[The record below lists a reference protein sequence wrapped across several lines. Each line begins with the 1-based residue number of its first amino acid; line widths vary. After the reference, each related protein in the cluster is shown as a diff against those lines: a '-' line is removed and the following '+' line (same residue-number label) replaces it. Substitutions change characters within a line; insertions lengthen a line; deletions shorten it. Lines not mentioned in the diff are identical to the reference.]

1 MSRRLQFI
9 YWGSAALTAA
19 CLLALS
25 QNQAAALVI
34 HFLTGKFLY
43 STSNGAALF
52 FLSLFMLSAVVAACV
67 NIRQVTPK
75 SPVLSWTLVC
85 SLLTGTVVN
94 LISFYLYKN
103 NVGLHSTSRFYH
115 WLDGQNSFSFLLH
128 NHTGKTA
135 LAFLANL
142 FSLDENLHRF
152 DMGQVFLLHVPT
164 PVTVTVVVFLVLSLL
179 LFLLCLPNLLAR
191 YNYHYGVFLLIF
203 LSFSSCLKSMV
214 DGGFL
219 TYRFLPS
226 LLVLI
231 SLVMAKDCRSLLKL
245 WRGFWGLVFIVAT
258 VPLIILWQSLAP
270 EQGSSAFAPF
280 LFLLTTY
287 VTLFLLLLS
296 ASWKKNLAIATL
308 SLYLFCSSGFEYV
321 LFDGMLFNK
330 ITAGQQIIKVDYNQF
345 SVENITSRYQDTPL
359 YKVYLGE
366 ANDPLK
372 PKNIFI
378 WNPDEPGLNSMSFIS
393 KGLQYAGQSG
403 ALPEQKLLTFSSTRQ
418 LPSDPQALQTTMT
431 TAAGMPPIFSSQY
444 ATLLSRNNH
453 YCYLHLLGNLWT
465 ASGIREFILIPLEG
479 SDAQ

>member
-1 MSRRLQFI
+1 MSTQRQLV
-9 YWGSAALTAA
+9 YWGSAALTAT
-19 CLLALS
+19 CLLTLS

-52 FLSLFMLSAVVAACV
+52 FLSLFMLSAGVIACA
-67 NIRQVTPK
+67 NKRQITSK
-75 SPVLSWTLVC
+75 SPILSWILVC
-85 SLLTGTVVN
+85 SLLAGTTIN
-94 LISFYLYKN
+94 LISFYLYKS

-164 PVTVTVVVFLVLSLL
+164 PVTVIVVVFLVLSLL
-179 LFLLCLPNLLAR
+179 LFLLCLPNLLSR

-231 SLVMAKDCRSLLKL
+231 SLVMAKDCHSLLKL
-245 WRGFWGLVFIVAT
+245 WRGFWGLVFFLAT

-270 EQGSSAFAPF
+270 EQGSSALAPF
-280 LFLLTTY
+280 FFLLATYLTLLLFL
-287 VTLFLLLLS
+287 VPVN
-296 ASWKKNLAIATL
+296 WKRNLAIS
-308 SLYLFCSSGFEYV
+308 SLVFYLFCSSTFEYL
-321 LFDGMLFNK
+321 LFDGMLLNPV
-330 ITAGQQIIKVDYNQF
+330 TASQQIIKVDYDHF
-345 SVENITSRYQDTPL
+345 SLENITAKYQGTEI
-359 YKVYLGE
+359 YKVYLAE

-378 WNPDEPGLNSMSFIS
+378 WNPDEAGIHRMSFIM
-393 KGLQYAGQSG
+393 KGLQYSG
-403 ALPEQKLLTFSSTRQ
+403 ETGTLPRQNLLTFSRLQQ
-418 LPSDPQALQTTMT
+418 LSSDPQTLQTTMT
-431 TAAGMPPIFSSQY
+431 AKAGMPPIFSSRY

-453 YCYLHLLGNLWT
+453 YCYLHLLGNLLT

-479 SDAQ
+479 SVAQ